1 MVATSPPSATA
12 TPTSSTVPWVV
23 VACSSTMECPA
34 PRPPPAARSATPAS
48 VVSGPLAAVS
58 CVADSRGWSEAGESS
73 TMTQATTAMT
83 APTPT
88 STMTALR

>member
-12 TPTSSTVPWVV
+12 TPTSSTVPWLV

-34 PRPPPAARSATPAS
+34 ATAAAGSAFCTPAS
-48 VVSGPLAAVS
+48 VVSGPLAPVS
-58 CVADSRGWSEAGESS
+58 CVADSSGWSEAGESS
-73 TMTQATTAMT
+73 TMTQATAAMT

>member
-12 TPTSSTVPWVV
+12 TPMSSTVPWLV
-23 VACSSTMECPA
+23 VAWSSTMECPA
-34 PRPPPAARSATPAS
+34 ASAAAGSAFCTPAS
-48 VVSGPLAAVS
+48 VVRGPLVLS
-58 CVADSRGWSEAGESS
+58 WVACSKGCSDAGESR

>member
-1 MVATSPPSATA
+1 MATRPPSATA

-23 VACSSTMECPA
+23 VARSSTMECPA
-34 PRPPPAARSATPAS
+34 ASAAAGSAFCVPAN
-48 VVSGPLAAVS
+48 VVSDPLAAASNEV
-58 CVADSRGWSEAGESS
+58 DSKGWSDAGESS